1 MQYRLVKK
9 VVTDRHNAED
19 ISYYTEGS
27 AGGVK
32 WEMIR
37 GTLRVS
43 LKAAKKYYLD
53 LAYPPTVTTE
63 VLDFNRGGK

>member
-1 MQYRLVKK
+1 
-9 VVTDRHNAED
+9 
-19 ISYYTEGS
+19 
-27 AGGVK
+27 VK

-43 LKAAKKYYLD
+43 LKAAKKHYLD